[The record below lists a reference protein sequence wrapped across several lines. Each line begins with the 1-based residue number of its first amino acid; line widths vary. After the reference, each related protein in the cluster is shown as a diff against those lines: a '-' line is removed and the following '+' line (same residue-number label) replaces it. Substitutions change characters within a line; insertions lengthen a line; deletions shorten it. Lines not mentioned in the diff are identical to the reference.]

1 MKILSV
7 RLHPFAA
14 SQDRTIQFRSG
25 LNVIEAPNE
34 FGKSTLSRALWN
46 ALFTPTNLTPGKL
59 RDQMGRYYP
68 SPGGDHAQVTV
79 CFEVAGETWKLVK
92 RWGINQSCE
101 LSSARTAPI
110 ADAKAVQDKILEL
123 SQLDLATWQKVLFI
137 NQAELGKTLEQLRED
152 KSQIADVHAYLEG
165 AAAIPGDISADRLDS
180 ELAQQEVDYYSRWDR
195 LQNGPENGRGIGNPW
210 KQGIGSLLQE
220 YYNKER
226 IREERNKV
234 RKNEEELDQ
243 VNSILSKL
251 QGEGNECNAFLG
263 EYRPLLDGLKK
274 RALLELQKKQSSDRL
289 KTFMEII
296 KVWPSIDTNIMS
308 RQEELD
314 QIEVVL
320 QKTTQEKKIAQ
331 QRQQLEHL
339 KKSFDDICSKKREW
353 EDSNKRLGSA
363 KKIDEA
369 QVKDLSALELGLREL
384 QIKIDAQK
392 LAAQLETKSPATVT
406 VRRGDQPEERVSL
419 TPEQAWQGEAS
430 GQIRIVTEDL
440 TITIKNAQED
450 IDKLFE
456 TKRVKTE
463 LRDRRL
469 HELGLPSL
477 DEVQQA
483 CNKYLS
489 IAKDVETKKK
499 IYESAL
505 QKESF
510 ENWQSRVAE
519 FDALEQTRSVAV
531 LDEEIT
537 RLSVSRNE
545 KQNAIKGDRDNLER
559 WKREYTS
566 VDNLMSKVLDER
578 ASLLRSDNE
587 LSVLPS
593 LPENFTSIEEFESK
607 VRESDEHLKAITAK
621 LQDARV
627 RKAALEA
634 LPFEKTAEELSNQL
648 ADAEQ
653 AFERVK
659 QRAQSLERIRAKL
672 REIVTQRGN
681 IDPLRELREAIARQL
696 EVLTVGRYREVKLEG
711 TVPSSI
717 VGEKELASSLLSQG
731 TLGSL
736 ALATRLALAELYRK
750 QQDGFLL
757 LDDPMTDMDPQRRD
771 AAAKALNSFAGS
783 CQVLLFTCHPEHR
796 QQLES
801 HGAFSVTVSS

>member
-1 MKILSV
+1 MKIISI
-7 RLHPFAA
+7 RLHPFAG
-14 SQDRTIQFRSG
+14 SHDRTIQFRSG

-46 ALFTPTNLTPGKL
+46 ALFTPTNLTPAKM

-68 SPGGDHAQVTV
+68 SPEGDHAQVTV
-79 CFEVAGETWKLVK
+79 CFEVAGESWKLVK
-92 RWGINQSCE
+92 RWGINQSSE
-101 LSSARTAPI
+101 LSSTRTAPI
-110 ADAKAVQDKILEL
+110 ADAKAVQDKIVEL

-137 NQAELGKTLEQLRED
+137 NQAELSKTLEQLRD
-152 KSQIADVHAYLEG
+152 GNSQIADVHAYLQG
-165 AAAIPGDISADRLDS
+165 AAAIPGDISADRLDG
-180 ELAQQEVDYYSRWDR
+180 ELAQNEDKYYSRWDR
-195 LQNGPENGRGIGNPW
+195 IQNGPEGGRGIGNPW
-210 KQGIGSLLQE
+210 KQGIGILLKE
-220 YYNKER
+220 YYNKEK
-226 IREERNKV
+226 IRDERNKV
-234 RKNEEELDQ
+234 RKNEEDLDE

-251 QGEGNECNAFLG
+251 QGEEKECNAFLV

-289 KTFMEII
+289 KNFMEII
-296 KVWPSIDTNIMS
+296 SVWPSIGTNIVS
-308 RQEELD
+308 RQSDLT
-314 QIEVVL
+314 QIDEAL
-320 QKTTQEKKIAQ
+320 KKTTQEKQIAQ
-331 QRQQLEHL
+331 QRQKFEHV
-339 KKSFDDICSKKREW
+339 KRSFDDICNKKSDW
-353 EDSNKRLGSA
+353 EESIKRLNSA

-369 QVKDLSALELGLREL
+369 QVKELSALELSLREL

-406 VRRGDQPEERVSL
+406 VRRGDQPEESVSL
-419 TPEQAWQGEAS
+419 TPEQAWRGEAS
-430 GQIRIVTEDL
+430 GQICVAANDL

-450 IDKLFE
+450 IDTLFE
-456 TKRVKTE
+456 TKRVKAET
-463 LRDRRL
+463 RDGRL
-469 HELGLPSL
+469 QELGLASME
-477 DEVQQA
+477 EVQQA
-483 CNKYLS
+483 FNTYQS

-510 ENWQSRVAE
+510 ENWQTKVSE
-519 FDALEQTRSVAV
+519 FEALEQTRSIAV

-537 RLSVSRNE
+537 RLSVSRKE
-545 KQNAIKGDRDNLER
+545 KQNAIEVDRDKLER
-559 WKREYTS
+559 WEREYTNVES
-566 VDNLMSKVLDER
+566 LMSKVLDER
-578 ASLLRSDNE
+578 ASLSKSESE
-587 LSVLPS
+587 LGVLPS
-593 LPENFTSIEEFESK
+593 LPKNFTSIEEFESK
-607 VRESDEHLKAITAK
+607 VRKSDDNLKQVIAK
-621 LQDARV
+621 LHDAKV

-634 LPFEKTAEELSNQL
+634 VPFEKTAEELSNL
-648 ADAEQ
+648 LSDAEQ

-659 QRAQSLERIRAKL
+659 QQAQAIERIRKKL
-672 REIVTQRGN
+672 KEIVVQRGN

-711 TVPSSI
+711 TVPTSI
-717 VGEKELASSLLSQG
+717 SGDKELSSSLLSQG

-771 AAAKALNSFAGS
+771 AAAKVLNAFAGS

-801 HGAFSVTVSS
+801 HGAYAVTVNS